1 MKTIL
6 KGFHSVCVALLAAS
20 IFYLGYA
27 LLKTAARVEVIV
39 TTSEG
44 IAEKLGP
51 VVDLTPEFLDE
62 SEQLRGTAT
71 EVVAEVEA
79 VRSVV
84 PRILDES
91 AAIRQSLPA
100 ILEQTELM
108 RKESEQIRAEAALF
122 RKQVPGML
130 AELEAYRALV
140 PQVLDESRRIRE
152 TIPPTLNRVERIVL
166 EADEIASEAGE
177 NVFTGMISGIFKAP
191 VKLLG
196 NVTDFLLP
204 SNTQLSES
212 DIAELKK
219 RMQDFLSIAQIG
231 DVQTFV
237 TEEPT
242 ISLQFELLSHMLIDS
257 MDCRLVA
264 LRSRKANKLF
274 KQTELQIC
282 LDEDGN
288 WFLHGSEER

>member
-79 VRSVV
+79 VRSLV

-108 RKESEQIRAEAALF
+108 RKESAQIRAEAALF

-177 NVFTGMISGIFKAP
+177 NVFTGMITGIFKAP

-196 NVTDFLLP
+196 NVTDVLLP
-204 SNTQLSES
+204 SNAQLSES
-212 DIAELKK
+212 DITELKN

-242 ISLQFELLSHMLIDS
+242 ISLQFELLSHMQIDS

-264 LRSRKANKLF
+264 LRSREANKLF

-288 WFLHGSEER
+288 WFLHGSEDR